1 MPSLRNVA
9 ITPPY
14 FHNGRFGTLAEV
26 IGFYVRRDTHPE
38 EWYPIA
44 ANGMVQKFDDL
55 PTAYRANV
63 NTTEAPY
70 NRHEGDLP
78 ALSAGEIEDVIA
90 FLNTLTDGYQ
100 P

>member
-9 ITPPY
+9 ITAPY

-55 PTAYRANV
+55 P
-63 NTTEAPY
+63 
-70 NRHEGDLP
+70 